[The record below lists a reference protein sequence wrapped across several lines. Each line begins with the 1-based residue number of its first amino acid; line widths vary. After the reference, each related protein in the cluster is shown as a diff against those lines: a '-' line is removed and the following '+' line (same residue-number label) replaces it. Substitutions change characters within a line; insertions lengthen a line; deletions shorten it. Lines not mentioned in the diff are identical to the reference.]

1 MNTIVK
7 FFTFSMLASLAIV
20 GCKKNENLKDGD
32 FDRSSGAF
40 PDTKTAPATQVVLPN
55 VISSNMFLDSTRTW
69 IINGPTFVTNGA
81 RLRIQA
87 GTFVKGR
94 KTSTS
99 GNPSF
104 LLVTKGAKLSALGT
118 RFSPVVFTSD
128 QAACN
133 RAPGDWGGVVIL
145 GNGLTNVAT
154 TTVIEGIAQSYIP
167 SSPFLSYPA
176 SIQYG
181 GTSEA
186 DAANIDTLSNVR
198 IEFGGDV
205 LEANNELNGLTLG
218 AVGSASRLEN
228 IQVSW
233 GADDAF
239 EFFGGSVNARN
250 LVSYGNNDDDFDFDQ
265 GYQGSIQFAVGLK
278 VPCINPPYSSNPNGI
293 ECNNVTS
300 PVTTVN
306 TRKTR
311 PILANFTLLGT
322 TSGPGPTAGTGAVFR
337 AAADFTMVNSMI
349 GGFATG
355 VNTTGYGTSI
365 SDSNYVHAFTT
376 PVTGVAGSFRVKVN
390 GTSTNASAN
399 AALRLVNP
407 FNISCACAT
416 SAIPD
421 FRYLNVAGAP
431 AVGAFSPAP
440 NVTHP
445 GGVFPAAG
453 SMLETTYIGAEPSS
467 AGARWDIWRWVSYF
481 PQGNGY

>member
-7 FFTFSMLASLAIV
+7 FCTFSMLVSLTIV
-20 GCKKNENLKDGD
+20 GCMKNENLKDGD
-32 FDRSSGAF
+32 FDRSSSAYVH
-40 PDTKTAPATQVVLPN
+40 TKTAPATQVVLPN

-69 IINGPTFVTNGA
+69 IVNGPTFVTNGA
-81 RLRIQA
+81 RLTIQR

-104 LLVTKGAKLSALGT
+104 LLITKGAKLSANGT
-118 RFSPVVFTSD
+118 RFSPIVFTSD

-154 TTVIEGIAQSYIP
+154 TTVIEGIAASYIP

-181 GTSEA
+181 GASET
-186 DAANIDTLSNVR
+186 DAANVDTLANVR
-198 IEFGGDV
+198 IEFAGDI

-218 AVGSASRLEN
+218 AVGSASILDN
-228 IQVSW
+228 VQVSW

-239 EFFGGSVNARN
+239 EFFGGAVNGRN
-250 LVSYGNNDDDFDFDQ
+250 LISYGNNDDDFDFDQ

-278 VPCINPPYSSNPNGI
+278 LPCINPPYSSNPNGI

-300 PVTTVN
+300 PVTTIN
-306 TRKTR
+306 TRKTK

-322 TSGPGPTAGTGAVFR
+322 SAGPGPTAGTGVVFR
-337 AAADFTMVNSMI
+337 AAADFTMVNSLI

-355 VNTTGYGTSI
+355 ANTTGCGTDTVASH
-365 SDSNYVHAFTT
+365 NYVHAFTT
-376 PVTGVAGSFRVKVN
+376 PIVSTFGTN

-399 AALRLVNP
+399 AALRLSNP
-407 FNISCACAT
+407 FLISCACTT
-416 SAIPD
+416 SQIPD
-421 FRYLNVAGAP
+421 FRYVNLPGVP
-431 AVGAFSPAP
+431 AVSGSLSPAP
-440 NVTHP
+440 SVLHP

-453 SMLETTYIGAEPSS
+453 SMVETTYIGAFPST
-467 AGARWDIWRWVSYF
+467 AGTRWDLPRWVSYF
-481 PQGNGY
+481 PQGNTY